1 MCQTYFDPNGSALT
15 KAAGG
20 TVTPIFV
27 RGWPADMDWYEL
39 RDDRGGVGVGGPD
52 PEDPPRLRP
61 GFQPTL
67 KLRVTLRPGTG
78 MPMTLEQR

>member
-1 MCQTYFDPNGSALT
+1 MSFAMTEAALVLAVLIRT
-15 KAAGG
+15 
-20 TVTPIFV
+20 I
-27 RGWPADMDWYEL
+27 R
-39 RDDRGGVGVGGPD
+39 
-52 PEDPPRLRP
+52 PRLRQ